1 MKNKV
6 FLTFVLILLITF
18 ISIIIDLPKNYRLGP
33 ISSPNL
39 NISLGNLKI
48 QRDFSTKFGL
58 DLKGGSHLVLE
69 ADMDTIQNEDRE
81 SALVSATHVI
91 ERRVN
96 LFGVSEPLVQSSVVD
111 NSYRI
116 IVELPGI
123 SDINSALSLIG
134 TTAQLSFKEI
144 IVDQNNAS
152 ESAIL
157 DTSLTGASLKRS
169 QVVFDPNTGRP
180 QVGISFNDEGSK
192 MFEEITA
199 RNVGKAVAIF
209 LDNSLVS
216 APVVNEPITGGNAVI
231 SGDFTIDQAKE
242 LSSQLN
248 AGALPVPVSVV
259 GQTNIGPTL
268 GEQSIKKSVIAGL
281 IGLSLVVFFM
291 LGNYGKY
298 GIVATFA
305 LAIYTLVSI
314 AIYKLIPI
322 TLTLPGIAGFILSIG
337 MAVDS
342 NILIFERIK
351 EEKRDGRPTGL
362 AMELG
367 FGRAWDSIRDANITT
382 LLTAFILF
390 NPFDWKFLIT
400 SGSIRGFATTLALGI
415 FVGLFTGIVVTR
427 TLMRMFFR

>member
-6 FLTFVLILLITF
+6 FLTFILILFITF
-18 ISIIIDLPKNYRLGP
+18 ISVVIDLP
-33 ISSPNL
+33 SSPNL
-39 NISLGNLKI
+39 DIGFGNLKLK
-48 QRDFSTKFGL
+48 RDFAAKFGL

-69 ADMDTIQNEDRE
+69 ADMSNVVQEDKE
-81 SALVSATHVI
+81 SALASAQGVI

-96 LFGVSEPLVQSSVVD
+96 LFGVSEPLVQSSVID

-116 IVELPGI
+116 IVELPGV

-134 TTAQLSFKEI
+134 TTAQLTFKEI
-144 IVDQNNAS
+144 LVDENDAS
-152 ESAIL
+152 SSAVL
-157 DTSLTGASLKRS
+157 DTPLTGASLKRS

-180 QVGISFNDEGSK
+180 QVGIEFNDEGSK
-192 MFEEITA
+192 MFEEITT

-231 SGDFTIDQAKE
+231 SGDFTLDQAKE

-268 GEQSIKKSVIAGL
+268 GAQSIRQSIIAGL

-291 LGNYGKY
+291 IGNYGRY
-298 GIVATFA
+298 GIVATIA
-305 LAIYTLVSI
+305 LVIYTLVSI

-351 EEKRDGRPTGL
+351 EEKREGRPTGL

-400 SGSIRGFATTLALGI
+400 SGPIRGFATTLAIGI

-427 TLMRMFFR
+427 TLMRLLFR